1 MPQAQL
7 PFFPHGTTEINS
19 NLAFKRQGSTV
30 TYCQGHLPVFEH
42 HIHDK
47 KTFHLIASQFY
58 VNGNATQAQICRAF
72 GVTPISL
79 KRAVKRYR
87 EKGAAGFYEAPAKRG
102 AAVLTPPV
110 LAQAQRLLNEGAQ
123 IPEVATELGI
133 KADTLRKAVAA
144 GKLPMPSKKKT
155 RKTRLLR

>member
-7 PFFPHGTTEINS
+7 PLFPAGTTEINHI
-19 NLAFKRQGSTV
+19 LAFERQGDLI
-30 TYCQGHLPVFEH
+30 TYFHGLLPVFQH
-42 HIHDK
+42 HVNDK
-47 KTFHLIASQFY
+47 NTFYLISSQFY

-87 EKGAAGFYEAPAKRG
+87 EKGAAGFYEVPARRG

-110 LAQAQRLLNEGAQ
+110 LAQAQRLLDQGIGIPDVAQ
-123 IPEVATELGI
+123 ELSI
-133 KADTLRKAVAA
+133 KPDTLRKAVAA
-144 GKLPMPSKKKT
+144 GKLHKPAKKKI
-155 RKTRLLR
+155 RKARQAG